1 MGNKKTLASI
11 LEAGTNM
18 LKTGRNAGLAA
29 SLAAVGAFYNPGVHV
44 EGCDVAGDLNQQK
57 VFWGGAI
64 DGECENP
71 VKIDYYKIVKATP
84 AYRSIKKDRIE
95 SGTPKY
101 WILMSK
107 ASDQA
112 VSYITMKS
120 KEMGYDLV
128 VSLSEVNS
136 DTFPDCHETIED
148 RTKEMID
155 WGKKYEESKK

>member
-18 LKTGRNAGLAA
+18 LKAGRNSGLVI
-29 SLAAVGAFYNPGVHV
+29 SLATVEAFYNPGVHV
-44 EGCDVAGDLNQQK
+44 EGCDVAGDLNQQE
-57 VFWGGAI
+57 VFWGGVV
-64 DGECENP
+64 DGECDNP
-71 VKIDYYKIVKATP
+71 VKIDYEKIIKSTP

-112 VSYITMKS
+112 VSYIKMQA
-120 KEMGYDLV
+120 KEQGYDLV
-128 VSLSEVNS
+128 VSASEVTIE
-136 DTFPDCHETIED
+136 TFPNCYEIIADRTEETIA
-148 RTKEMID
+148 R
-155 WGKKYEESKK
+155 GKKYEESKK